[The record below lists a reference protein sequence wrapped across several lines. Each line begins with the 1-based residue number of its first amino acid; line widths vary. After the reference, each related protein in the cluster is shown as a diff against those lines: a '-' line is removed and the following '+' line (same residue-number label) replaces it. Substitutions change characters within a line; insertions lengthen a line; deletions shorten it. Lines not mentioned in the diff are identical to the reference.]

1 MQDTVLFYVHPRYYF
16 DNFQCYR
23 ITLDNHTYRT
33 AEHAYQSLRF
43 RNTSPDIADLIM
55 NAASPHEAKK
65 LKKQYYDKIDPQYV
79 THSPHL
85 IPLMKRILIA
95 KFEQHEDIRI
105 ALAKTGN
112 RPIAED
118 SPKDTFWWV
127 GPEATGANHL
137 GTLRMEIRTQYLAQ
151 T

>member
-23 ITLDNHTYRT
+23 ITLDNYTYRT
-33 AEHAYQSLRF
+33 TEHAYQSLRF
-43 RNTSPDIADLIM
+43 RDTAPNIADLIM

-65 LKKQYYDKIDPQYV
+65 LKKQYYDKINPQYV
-79 THSPHL
+79 AHSPHL

-95 KFEQHEDIRI
+95 KFEQHEDVRV

-112 RPIAED
+112 SVMAED
-118 SPKDTFWWV
+118 SPTDSFR
-127 GPEATGANHL
+127 GIGADGTGANHL
-137 GTLRMEIRTQYLAQ
+137 GKLWMEIRTQYL